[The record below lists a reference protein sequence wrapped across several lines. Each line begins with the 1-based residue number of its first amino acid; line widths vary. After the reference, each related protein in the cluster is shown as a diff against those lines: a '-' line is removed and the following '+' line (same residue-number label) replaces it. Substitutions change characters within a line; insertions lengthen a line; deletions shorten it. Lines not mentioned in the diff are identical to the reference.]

1 MTPRHALVLGGT
13 VLPGFD
19 AARTWPEL
27 AARLRIDPARLRD
40 EVLARAPVTIKE
52 GDDIAALERLR
63 DEVLAA
69 GAEAEVHALDADGS
83 VFALIDNVARGPL
96 PRRFVAERIRRGI
109 WPAGLR
115 VAAVG
120 SRDWV
125 AFDAPPPAPG
135 VPVPPAVV
143 PGSLPDEAGRLPPG
157 LAIHAGFWRRAAA
170 YILDYLI
177 LFIPLVLV
185 NIVPLL
191 GAIVGIVGAWLYFA
205 LQESSP
211 AQATLGKRAM
221 GIKAT
226 DDQGRRLSFGHATGR
241 YFAGALSALTA
252 YIGYMLAG
260 WNERRQALHDFVAG
274 TCVVFADVEPGRV
287 PARPRPPMPWY
298 GWVANGFMLL
308 IFPVAILAAISIPA
322 YQDYMHR
329 AKINAAASEAG
340 LARIEVAEARA
351 LDEPCPQATRPGK
364 DPLVASL
371 GFGGDAP
378 QCSITLTFATSN
390 EVPAA
395 ARGKSIE
402 WVYVDDTRWECSATL
417 PGKLAPRECR

>member
-1 MTPRHALVLGGT
+1 MTQRHALVLTGI

-27 AARLRIDPARLRD
+27 AARLRIDPVRLRD

-52 GDDIAALERLR
+52 GDDPAALGRLR

-69 GAEAEVHALDADGS
+69 GAEAEVHALDADGN
-83 VFALIDNVARGPL
+83 VFALVDNVPRGPL

-109 WPAGLR
+109 WPAGVR

-125 AFDAPPPAPG
+125 VFDAAPTAA
-135 VPVPPAVV
+135 VPVASYTAPV
-143 PGSLPDEAGRLPPG
+143 SLPGEAGRLPPG
-157 LAIHAGFWRRAAA
+157 LAIHAGFWRRSAA

-185 NIVPLL
+185 NIVPIL
-191 GAIVGIVGAWLYFA
+191 GALVGIVGVWLYFA

-226 DDQGRRLSFGHATGR
+226 DDQGRRLGFGQATGR
-241 YFAGALSALTA
+241 YFAAALSVLVL

-260 WNERRQALHDFVAG
+260 WTERKQGLHDLVAG
-274 TCVVFADVEPGRV
+274 TCVVFDDVEPGRL

-298 GWVANGFMLL
+298 GWVANGFVLL

-322 YQDYMHR
+322 YQDYVHR
-329 AKINAAASEAG
+329 AKIAAVASEAM

-351 LDEPCPQATRPGK
+351 AGEPCPQATRPGN
-364 DPLVASL
+364 DPLAASL
-371 GFGGDAP
+371 VLAGEAP
-378 QCSITLTFATSN
+378 HCTITLTLAASN
-390 EVPAA
+390 DLPAS
-395 ARGKSIE
+395 ARGETIE
-402 WVYVDDTRWECSATL
+402 WVYADDANWECSATL